1 VGKCEG
7 AKVGKCEG
15 AGYLYAVD
23 GTSPPYPLSAAGG
36 REGGLILGARFT
48 RRGGLTA
55 LRRATGCN
63 LVPGC
68 WNGAR
73 WTRWVIEG

>member
-1 VGKCEG
+1 MGKCEG

-36 REGGLILGARFT
+36 REGDWFWGYGL
-48 RRGGLTA
+48 
-55 LRRATGCN
+55 
-63 LVPGC
+63 PGV
-68 WNGAR
+68 AA
-73 WTRWVIEG
+73 